1 MRSAVS
7 RLSVALLLL
16 PSLLLSPLFA
26 SSRGA
31 AAPVPQGQEELKQKR
46 QQKLDKPVFKRAAWI
61 ADYDAARAQA
71 KQAGTLLLVLFTRS
85 YAPCEPCEQIE
96 SGLLASDEFVKWSK
110 KVTLCLH
117 VTSRVTGEPHGN
129 LLYEMGG
136 NGFPTLSLL
145 DADGNLL
152 QQVGGGE
159 VGLDALERAWQKLQ
173 AWKAL
178 RTEVEAGKAERAREL
193 FWMEIAMGN
202 RPYSEMVQRAGAM
215 KLEGADQAKVA
226 QQLTNLQ
233 FTEVLRRT
241 PREDKAAAGAQLLPL
256 FEAGRYP
263 DCATETSYWDSL
275 FAHAVAR
282 KDAAL
287 YGRILEMV
295 KQRKAGDARLKRYLR
310 QLEDQYEELKQKRG

>member
-1 MRSAVS
+1 MRSAAS
-7 RLSVALLLL
+7 RLSVALL
-16 PSLLLSPLFA
+16 SLLSPLFA
-26 SSRGA
+26 
-31 AAPVPQGQEELKQKR
+31 APRTSVVLAPQGQEELQQKR
-46 QQKLDKPVFKRAAWI
+46 QQKLDKPVFKRAAWL

-71 KQAGTLLLVLFTRS
+71 KQSGTLLLVLFTRS
-85 YAPCEPCEQIE
+85 YAPCEPCEQME
-96 SGLLASDEFVKWSK
+96 SGLLSSDEFVKWSK

-117 VTSRVTGEPHGN
+117 VTSRVAGEAHGN

-136 NGFPTLSLL
+136 NGFPTLSFL
-145 DADGNLL
+145 DAEGNLL

-159 VGLDALERAWQKLQ
+159 VGLDALERSWQKLQ
-173 AWKAL
+173 TWKTL
-178 RTEVEAGKAERAREL
+178 RADVEAGKAERAREL
-193 FWMEIAMGN
+193 FLMEMAMGN
-202 RPYSEMVQRAGAM
+202 RPYAEMVQRAQAM
-215 KLEGADQAKVA
+215 KLEGAEQAKVA

-263 DCATETSYWDSL
+263 DCSTETSYWDCL
-275 FAHAVAR
+275 FAHAAAK

-287 YGRILEMV
+287 YGRILDVV